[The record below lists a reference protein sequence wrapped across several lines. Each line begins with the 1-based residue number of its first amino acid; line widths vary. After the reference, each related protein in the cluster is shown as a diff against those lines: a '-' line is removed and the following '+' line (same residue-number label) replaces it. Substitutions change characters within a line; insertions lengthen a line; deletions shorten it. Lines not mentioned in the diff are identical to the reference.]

1 MMIDEDDADKISEDA
16 VDEMLDGAEVE
27 EDEDELDPD
36 LKDPIDEFGAGGD
49 DSLKSREWE

>member
-16 VDEMLDGAEVE
+16 VDELLDVE
-27 EDEDELDPD
+27 EEEDELDLD

-49 DSLKSREWE
+49 EEIKTRDWE